1 MLECVL
7 LAASITFSRLEIMTR
22 KLLHLL
28 VALTIGAVCLIGSD
42 RPVAAH
48 AVLIDATPASDST
61 IPGPDVDVKLRFNLR
76 IDRARSRLTLVF
88 PDGKTIALNIAAQ
101 DAPDMLVARA
111 TGLGRG
117 SYRLR
122 WQVLAVDGHITRGE
136 LLFHVSGS

>member
-1 MLECVL
+1 MTIRIGHCLLL
-7 LAASITFSRLEIMTR
+7 LALFSTD
-22 KLLHLL
+22 
-28 VALTIGAVCLIGSD
+28 LTVLAQTKAPAQRND
-42 RPVAAH
+42 QPVAVH
-48 AVLIDATPASDST
+48 AVLVDAAPGSDST

-76 IDRARSRLTLVF
+76 IDHARSRLTLVF
-88 PDGKTIALNIAAQ
+88 PDGKTIALNIS
-101 DAPDMLVARA
+101 DYDTPDWLVARA

>member
-1 MLECVL
+1 M
-7 LAASITFSRLEIMTR
+7 MTR

-28 VALTIGAVCLIGSD
+28 LAVTFGAACLIGSD

-48 AVLIDATPASDST
+48 AVLVEATPKPDST
-61 IPGPDVDVKLRFNLR
+61 IPGPDVDVTLRFNLR

-88 PDGKTIALNIAAQ
+88 PDGKTIALNIAAD
-101 DAPDMLVARA
+101 DAPDRLEARA

-136 LLFHVSGS
+136 ILFHVSGS

>member
-1 MLECVL
+1 
-7 LAASITFSRLEIMTR
+7 MTR

-28 VALTIGAVCLIGSD
+28 LAVTFGAACLIGSG

-48 AVLIDATPASDST
+48 AVLIEATPKPDST
-61 IPGPDVDVKLRFNLR
+61 IPGPDVDVTLRFNLR

-88 PDGKTIALNIAAQ
+88 PDGKTIALNIADQ
-101 DAPDMLVARA
+101 DAPDRLVGRA

-117 SYRLR
+117 SYRLH

-136 LLFHVSGS
+136 ILFHVSGS

>member
-1 MLECVL
+1 
-7 LAASITFSRLEIMTR
+7 
-22 KLLHLL
+22 
-28 VALTIGAVCLIGSD
+28 VALTISAAWLVGSD
-42 RPVAAH
+42 RSVAAH

-88 PDGKTIALNIAAQ
+88 PDGKTIALNIADH
-101 DAPDMLVARA
+101 DAPDMLVTRA

-136 LLFHVSGS
+136 LIFHVSGS